1 MLINVKVKPN
11 ARQNTV
17 QKIDESNFV
26 VFTTTTPEDGKANKS
41 VIELLSD
48 FFRIAKSK
56 IIIIRGQTSKN
67 KVIEISI

>member
-26 VFTTTTPEDGKANKS
+26 VFTTTTQEDGKANKS